1 MQSMCQNNAVKK
13 KCTMFLSKIL
23 TFIYDHLLYSG
34 RKHFCFYCLQAFSGE
49 EILKRHIQD
58 YFKGTL

>member
-23 TFIYDHLLYSG
+23 TCLCMIIYYIVE
-34 RKHFCFYCLQAFSGE
+34 E